1 MSFYKR
7 ARALQKLEF
16 SIKTYVHTTHT

>member
-16 SIKTYVHTTHT
+16 SIKTYVHTTHI